1 MEFLSGAGVLM
12 FMDADCSHGIEF
24 GYADSLWKMSSKKE
38 RAELLFCLQSI
49 LTLPA
54 TEEYIKYTPLFRRLN
69 EETVVLNEQERKVWT
84 AILDHHIENPHREEL
99 EIYLDAHVE
108 IRMAYLAHLD
118 DLAAT
123 LRKTSSCWESL
134 SLVSKIPEVWL
145 WYLRSGFFHWVYKPL
160 TFTERIHIVSPVIIK
175 IRGTCPFH
183 PEGT

>member
-1 MEFLSGAGVLM
+1 MNEKNCKLAMEFLSGAGVLM

-24 GYADSLWKMSSKKE
+24 GYADSLWNMSSKKE

-118 DLAAT
+118 TLTAT
-123 LRKTSSCWESL
+123 LRKTCSCWDSL
-134 SLVSKIPEVWL
+134 SLVSKIP
-145 WYLRSGFFHWVYKPL
+145 
-160 TFTERIHIVSPVIIK
+160 
-175 IRGTCPFH
+175 
-183 PEGT
+183 

>member
-24 GYADSLWKMSSKKE
+24 GYADSLWNMSSKKE
-38 RAELLFCLQSI
+38 RAELLFSLQSI

-54 TEEYIKYTPLFRRLN
+54 TEEYIKYTPLFRRPN

-84 AILDHHIENPHREEL
+84 AIRDHHTENPYREEL

-123 LRKTSSCWESL
+123 LRKTCSC
-134 SLVSKIPEVWL
+134 
-145 WYLRSGFFHWVYKPL
+145 
-160 TFTERIHIVSPVIIK
+160 
-175 IRGTCPFH
+175 
-183 PEGT
+183 

>member
-12 FMDADCSHGIEF
+12 FMDEDCSHGIEF
-24 GYADSLWKMSSKKE
+24 GYADSLWNMSSKKE

-54 TEEYIKYTPLFRRLN
+54 TEEYIEYTPLFRSSN
-69 EETVVLNEQERKVWT
+69 EETVVLNKQERKVWT
-84 AILDHHIENPHREEL
+84 AIRDHHTENPYREEL

-118 DLAAT
+118 TLTAM
-123 LRKTSSCWESL
+123 LRKTSSCWDSL
-134 SLVSKIPEVWL
+134 SLVSKIPQVWL
-145 WYLRSGFFHWVYKPL
+145 WNLRSDFFHWVYKPL

-175 IRGTCPFH
+175 IRVTCPFH